1 MSVTHFTFPA
11 IILKW
16 NQPVRKENLKL
27 KIGEDTGKSKQK
39 KSGTYKTLSHKYISL
54 KTTENNI

>member
-11 IILKW
+11 IILKR

-27 KIGEDTGKSKQK
+27 KIGEDTGKSKQR
-39 KSGTYKTLSHKYISL
+39 KSGTYKTLSHTSL
-54 KTTENNI
+54 KTKENNI

>member
-11 IILKW
+11 IILKR

-27 KIGEDTGKSKQK
+27 KIGEDTGKSMEK
-39 KSGTYKTLSHKYISL
+39 KSGTYKTLSHISL
-54 KTTENNI
+54 KTKENNI